1 MAGKSVNRK
10 DNDRKHQISLY
21 QSIMSGSGQEKETG
35 SLKSSEALTSWRHS
49 RRDSTNNDS
58 VMMTFRMVEQ
68 DAQYQDGNQTWRNK
82 SSCQV
87 GIDRK
92 E

>member
-1 MAGKSVNRK
+1 
-10 DNDRKHQISLY
+10 
-21 QSIMSGSGQEKETG
+21 MSGSGEEKETG
-35 SLKSSEALTSWRHS
+35 SLKSSGALTSWRHS

-58 VMMTFRMVEQ
+58 VMMTIGVTEQ
-68 DAQYQDGNQTWRNK
+68 DARYQDGNQTWKNK

-92 E
+92 G